1 MFSLRFAIAAL
12 FLATSAIAAQAPA
25 TRPKLSPET
34 REFVSV
40 DAPIVALTHV
50 KLIDGTG
57 APAVDDQT
65 VVIQNGK
72 ISAVGKTG
80 VVVIP
85 KGAKVLELAGHSVYP
100 GFVGLHNHTYYNGGG
115 RSVQGTITAPRL
127 YLGSGV
133 TTIRTTGSMW
143 PYDELNLK
151 KSIDAGEV
159 PGPRMFVTGP
169 YINGGPPGG
178 RMTNVATA
186 EEARKF
192 VDYWAGE
199 GVSWLKFYANISRE
213 AMGAAIDEA
222 HKKGIKTTGHI
233 GSVTFR
239 EAVALGIDNI
249 EHGYLTNTDYVANK
263 EPDKNVPLSGYDTL
277 DMNSAAVQQ
286 TFREMIQHH
295 VPMTST
301 LAVFEDVYAP
311 YRYELPPR
319 VLEALDPAIRS
330 AILARRTGMRQ
341 RPGDSTPPPPL
352 VRPTM
357 GEKNF
362 KKAMDYEIAF
372 VKAGGLLGA
381 GVDPTG
387 GGGALPGFGD
397 HRNFELLVEAG
408 FTPEQ
413 AIQICSTN
421 GAKVLGITDKV
432 GPIQVGNGA
441 DLVIAKGDVVRT
453 PGDIANTVTVFKDG
467 IGYDSAKL
475 IASVK
480 GLVGIR

>member
-1 MFSLRFAIAAL
+1 
-12 FLATSAIAAQAPA
+12 
-25 TRPKLSPET
+25 
-34 REFVSV
+34 
-40 DAPIVALTHV
+40 
-50 KLIDGTG
+50 
-57 APAVDDQT
+57 VDDQT
-65 VVIQNGK
+65 IVIQNGK
-72 ISAVGKTG
+72 VTAAGKTG
-80 VVVIP
+80 TVGIP
-85 KGAKVLELAGHSVYP
+85 KGAKVLALAGHTVYP
-100 GFVGLHNHTYYNGGG
+100 GFVGLHNHTYYDGGG

-127 YLGSGV
+127 YLANGV

-151 KSIDAGEV
+151 KSIDAGEA

-169 YINGGPPGG
+169 YITGSKAGA
-178 RMTNVATA
+178 RMTDVETA

-192 VDYWAGE
+192 VDYWADE
-199 GVSWLKFYANISRE
+199 GVTWLKFYNSISRE

-222 HKKGIKTTGHI
+222 HKRGLKTTGHI

-249 EHGYLTNTDYVANK
+249 EHGYLTNTDYVADK
-263 EPDKNVPLSGYDTL
+263 EPDKNAPVNGYDTL
-277 DMNSAAVQQ
+277 DMNSPAIQQ
-286 TFREMIQHH
+286 TFHDMVQHH
-295 VPMTST
+295 VAMTST
-301 LAVFEDVYAP
+301 LAVWEDVSAP
-311 YRYELPPR
+311 FRYQLPPR
-319 VLEALDPAIRS
+319 VLEALDPEIRS
-330 AILARRTGMRQ
+330 AILARRTGMRV
-341 RPGDSTPPPPL
+341 RRGDSTPPPPQPL

-357 GEKNF
+357 GEKRLR
-362 KKAMDYEIAF
+362 KAMDYEVAF
-372 VKAGGLLGA
+372 VKAGGLLAA

-397 HRNFELLVEAG
+397 QRDFELLVEAG

-421 GAKVLGITDKV
+421 GARVLGITNEA
-432 GPIQVGNGA
+432 GSIQVGNRV
-441 DLVIAKGDVVRT
+441 DLVVTMGVVARA
-453 PGDIANTVTVFKDG
+453 PGDIANTVIVFKDG

>member
-1 MFSLRFAIAAL
+1 MFSVRFATAAL
-12 FLATSAIAAQAPA
+12 LLAAPAIAAQSPA
-25 TRPKLSPET
+25 TKPTLSPET

-72 ISAVGKTG
+72 VSALGKTG
-80 VVVIP
+80 TVSIP
-85 KGAKVLELAGHSVYP
+85 KGAKVLALAGHTVYP
-100 GFVGLHNHTYYNGGG
+100 GFVGLHDHTYYDGGG
-115 RSVQGTITAPRL
+115 RSVQGTTSSPRL
-127 YLGSGV
+127 YLASGV
-133 TTIRTTGSMW
+133 TTIRTTGSMF

-151 KSIDAGEV
+151 KSIDGGEA

-169 YINGGPPGG
+169 YITGSKAGA
-178 RMTNVATA
+178 RMTDVETA

-192 VDYWAGE
+192 VDYWADE
-199 GVSWLKFYANISRE
+199 GVTWLKFYNSISRE
-213 AMGAAIDEA
+213 AMGAAIEEA
-222 HKKGIKTTGHI
+222 HKRGLKTTGHI

-249 EHGYLTNTDYVANK
+249 EHGYLTNTDYVADK
-263 EPDKNVPLSGYDTL
+263 EPDKNAPVNGYDTL
-277 DMNSAAVQQ
+277 DMNSPAIQQ
-286 TFREMIQHH
+286 TFHDMVEHH

-301 LAVFEDVYAP
+301 LAVWEDVSAP
-311 YRYELPPR
+311 YRYQLPQR
-319 VLEALDPAIRS
+319 TLDALDPTIRA
-330 AILARRTGMRQ
+330 AILARRTGLRQ
-341 RPGDSTPPPPL
+341 RPGDSTPPAPL

-357 GEKNF
+357 GEKRLR
-362 KKAMDYEIAF
+362 KAMDYEIAF
-372 VKAGGLLGA
+372 VKAGGLLAA

-397 HRNFELLVEAG
+397 QRDFELLVEAG

-421 GAKVLGITDKV
+421 GGKVLGITDQA
-432 GPIQVGNGA
+432 GAIQVGNRV
-441 DLVIAKGDVVRT
+441 DFVITKGDVVRT
-453 PGDIANTVTVFKDG
+453 PSDIANTVTVFKDG
-467 IGYDSAKL
+467 VGYDSAKL
-475 IASVK
+475 VKSVN

>member
-1 MFSLRFAIAAL
+1 MLSRHCASAAL
-12 FLATSAIAAQAPA
+12 LMVAPAIAAQSPA
-25 TRPKLSPET
+25 TKPTLSAAA

-85 KGAKVLELAGHSVYP
+85 KGAKVLELAGHTVYP

-115 RSVQGTITAPRL
+115 RSVQGTATAPAL
-127 YLGSGV
+127 YLGNGV

-159 PGPRMFVTGP
+159 AGPRMFVTGP
-169 YINGGPPGG
+169 YINGGAPGG
-178 RMTNVATA
+178 RMTAVSTA

-192 VDYWAGE
+192 VDYWASE
-199 GVSWLKFYANISRE
+199 GVTWLKFYANISRE
-213 AMGAAIDEA
+213 AMGAAIDQA
-222 HKKGIKTTGHI
+222 HKRGIKTTGHI

-249 EHGYLTNTDYVANK
+249 EHGLLTNTDYVANK
-263 EPDKNVPLSGYDTL
+263 KPDKNAPVEGYDTL
-277 DMNSAAVQQ
+277 DMNSVAVQQ
-286 TFREMIQHH
+286 TFREMIQHR

-301 LAVFEDVYAP
+301 LSVFEDVYAP
-311 YRYELPPR
+311 FRYQLPPR

-330 AILARRTGMRQ
+330 AILARRTGQRA

-352 VRPTM
+352 VRPTVN
-357 GEKNF
+357 EKRF
-362 KKAMDYEIAF
+362 KKSMDYEVAF
-372 VKAGGLLGA
+372 VTAGGLLGA

-421 GAKVLGITDKV
+421 GARILGITDKV
-432 GPIQVGNGA
+432 GPIQVGKGA
-441 DLVIAKGDVVRT
+441 DLVVAKGDVVRT

-475 IASVK
+475 
-480 GLVGIR
+480 

>member
-115 RSVQGTITAPRL
+115 RSVQGTTTAPRL

-186 EEARKF
+186 VIRLLPGPLMYGPVTNMRGPATSPASIDFFRLSSSYGHMLPVVRIVVTPF
-192 VDYWAGE
+192 PRY
-199 GVSWLKFYANISRE
+199 SR
-213 AMGAAIDEA
+213 GA
-222 HKKGIKTTGHI
+222 
-233 GSVTFR
+233 VT
-239 EAVALGIDNI
+239 
-249 EHGYLTNTDYVANK
+249 
-263 EPDKNVPLSGYDTL
+263 VPCTL
-277 DMNSAAVQQ
+277 
-286 TFREMIQHH
+286 R
-295 VPMTST
+295 
-301 LAVFEDVYAP
+301 
-311 YRYELPPR
+311 
-319 VLEALDPAIRS
+319 
-330 AILARRTGMRQ
+330 
-341 RPGDSTPPPPL
+341 PPP
-352 VRPTM
+352 
-357 GEKNF
+357 
-362 KKAMDYEIAF
+362 
-372 VKAGGLLGA
+372 
-381 GVDPTG
+381 
-387 GGGALPGFGD
+387 
-397 HRNFELLVEAG
+397 
-408 FTPEQ
+408 
-413 AIQICSTN
+413 S
-421 GAKVLGITDKV
+421 
-432 GPIQVGNGA
+432 
-441 DLVIAKGDVVRT
+441 
-453 PGDIANTVTVFKDG
+453 
-467 IGYDSAKL
+467 
-475 IASVK
+475 
-480 GLVGIR
+480 